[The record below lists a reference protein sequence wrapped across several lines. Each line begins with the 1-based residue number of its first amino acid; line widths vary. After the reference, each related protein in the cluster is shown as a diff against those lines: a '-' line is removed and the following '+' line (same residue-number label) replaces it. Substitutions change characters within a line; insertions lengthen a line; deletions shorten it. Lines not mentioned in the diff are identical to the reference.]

1 MIEVVKFLSDPIGE
15 NAYLFFLE
23 GEKRAVAVDPSYNAQ
38 AMLNYL
44 KEEETQLEAIL
55 LTHGHFDHIAGV
67 DVLREATST
76 PVYIHEADAQ
86 TLEDPEKNM
95 SVITHRLLTIKPADR
110 LLKGQEVLELA
121 GMQVQVLHTPGHT
134 QGGVC
139 YLAEDVLFSGDT
151 LFSMSIGRTDL
162 PGSNEEQMKA
172 SLAKLCALER
182 EYVVYPGHGQSTS
195 LGFEVQ
201 NNPYLGDE
209 RWSV

>member
-67 DVLREATST
+67 DVLREATGA

-86 TLEDPEKNM
+86 MLEDPEKNL
-95 SVITHRLLTIKPADR
+95 SVITHRLFTIKPADR
-110 LLKGQEVLELA
+110 LLKGA
-121 GMQVQVLHTPGHT
+121 GGAGAGRYAGSGAAYAGAYAGRRMLSGRGCSFF
-134 QGGVC
+134 GG
-139 YLAEDVLFSGDT
+139 YALFHEHRPHRSA
-151 LFSMSIGRTDL
+151 R
-162 PGSNEEQMKA
+162 Q
-172 SLAKLCALER
+172 
-182 EYVVYPGHGQSTS
+182 Q
-195 LGFEVQ
+195 
-201 NNPYLGDE
+201 
-209 RWSV
+209 

>member
-1 MIEVVKFLSDPIGE
+1 MIEVVKFLSNPMGE
-15 NAYLFFLE
+15 NAYIFFLE

-67 DVLREATST
+67 DVLREATGT

-86 TLEDPEKNM
+86 MLEDPEKNL
-95 SVITHRLLTIKPADR
+95 SVITHRLFTIKPADR

-162 PGSNEEQMKA
+162 LGSNEEQMKA
-172 SLAKLCALER
+172 SLAKFCALER

>member
-1 MIEVVKFLSDPIGE
+1 MIEVVKFLSNPMGE
-15 NAYLFFLE
+15 NAYIFFLE

-67 DVLREATST
+67 DVLREATGA

-86 TLEDPEKNM
+86 MLEDPEKNL
-95 SVITHRLLTIKPADR
+95 SVITHQLFTIKPADR

-162 PGSNEEQMKA
+162 PCSNEEQMKA